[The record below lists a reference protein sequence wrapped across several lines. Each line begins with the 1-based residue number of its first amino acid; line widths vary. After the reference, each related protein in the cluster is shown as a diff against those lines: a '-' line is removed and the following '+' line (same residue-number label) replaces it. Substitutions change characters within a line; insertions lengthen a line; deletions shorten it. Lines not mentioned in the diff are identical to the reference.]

1 MDIYFL
7 DSSALIKRYVT
18 ETGSACVTN
27 LIEPTTGNRV
37 FVARITAVEV
47 VSAIKRRERSGNLN
61 ATDAIASLTRFRQEI
76 VRNYRSVDISA
87 KLISRAM
94 NLADTHALRGYDAVQ
109 LAAALEI
116 YDQSKSARLLS
127 PMLISADLA
136 LNFAAAAEGLI
147 VDDPNSH

>member
-1 MDIYFL
+1 LDVYFL
-7 DSSALIKRYVT
+7 DSSALIKRYVI
-18 ETGSACVTN
+18 ETGSAWVTN

-61 ATDAIASLTRFRQEI
+61 ASDAIASLSRFRQEI
-76 VRNYRSVDISA
+76 ARNYRSVDISA
-87 KLISRAM
+87 KLVSRAM
-94 NLADTHALRGYDAVQ
+94 NLAETHALRRYDAVQ

-116 YDQSKSARLLS
+116 SDQTKSAGLSS

-136 LNFAAAAEGLI
+136 LNVAAVAEGLS